1 MFCSQL
7 PHIKQLSLS
16 VASPLRCDFWIFL
29 NHPVAV
35 PPNDPGKRETLTRNG
50 RLWIF
55 VGPIFWQK
63 PTSYVLQAF
72 HERVSVSPLA
82 SSLISL
88 SIQSLFRQSLQL
100 DVDLRNRIW
109 SFRKSSR
116 KSFWNWRSRPA
127 ARRLDKGQT
136 EDRDM
141 NMQRCRKGRLEV
153 SLRLGRL
160 GRRGP

>member
-16 VASPLRCDFWIFL
+16 VALPLRCDFWIFL

-35 PPNDPGKRETLTRNG
+35 PPNDPAKEK
-50 RLWIF
+50 LWL
-55 VGPIFWQK
+55 GMADCG
-63 PTSYVLQAF
+63 SSLVLF
-72 HERVSVSPLA
+72 FDKNLRPSGLPWTCLRVSVSPLA

-153 SLRLGRL
+153 SLWLGRLGRL
-160 GRRGP
+160 GP